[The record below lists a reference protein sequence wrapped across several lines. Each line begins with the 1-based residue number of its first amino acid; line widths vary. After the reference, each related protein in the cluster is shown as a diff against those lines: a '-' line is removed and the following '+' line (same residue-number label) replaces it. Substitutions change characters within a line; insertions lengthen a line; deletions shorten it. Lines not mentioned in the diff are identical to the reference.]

1 MPAVGRSCA
10 LCREQLTVVHGDAG
24 TSCNQLSL
32 AGLRT
37 IPFGKQEFRGDRL
50 CILSRRMESTM
61 AQTASRPTHTFALAK
76 SMAPRESTGNI
87 SSIGWFLGPQPNF
100 TRRSLHLNLTYATEV
115 PAKLLDVHRLH
126 CTEKTRQTRGP
137 FGIAETQKC
146 KRGGFL
152 CRAEAPIHAEKV
164 PSRASPFETI
174 PDLVAYIGQGPL
186 LSKLR
191 EDEKS
196 VAKVRSTIAGSG
208 QSACS
213 NARSGLCY
221 FDDYPV

>member
-1 MPAVGRSCA
+1 
-10 LCREQLTVVHGDAG
+10 
-24 TSCNQLSL
+24 
-32 AGLRT
+32 
-37 IPFGKQEFRGDRL
+37 
-50 CILSRRMESTM
+50 M
-61 AQTASRPTHTFALAK
+61 AQMASRPTHTFALAK

-87 SSIGWFLGPQPNF
+87 SSIGWFLGPQLNF
-100 TRRSLHLNLTYATEV
+100 TRRSLHLNLTYAAEV

-126 CTEKTRQTRGP
+126 CNERTRQTRGP

-152 CRAEAPIHAEKV
+152 CRAEAPVHAEKV

-191 EDEKS
+191 EDEKNI
-196 VAKVRSTIAGSG
+196 AKVRTTVAGAG

-213 NARSGLCY
+213 SAGLGLCC
-221 FDDYPV
+221 FDGFLV